1 MSTKFGALQGFSQ
14 RALPWSSEAVSTPA
28 TSSASRAMSA
38 SNDSLKVRFGR
49 RTFDAEG
56 LEQAGRYFSRT
67 ISWPKLGNSGV
78 TIGRGYDMGQRRP
91 EQIFR
96 ELTLAGMGEDD
107 ARFLSRAAFKRGA
120 AAGDFVAANKEFA
133 PVMSREVQKNLF
145 ENVTTPE
152 MVNDIKRIFNKP
164 DAVKAYGR
172 ASWDDLAPAAQEIVF
187 DLRYRGDYTP
197 TTRRAIQTLLVN
209 EDYEGLRSVMND
221 TAYWKALGVPDARI
235 KERQAMARDL

>member
-1 MSTKFGALQGFSQ
+1 MST
-14 RALPWSSEAVSTPA
+14 SS
-28 TSSASRAMSA
+28 TSRASRAIST
-38 SNDSLKVRFGR
+38 SNNPLKVRFGQ

-56 LEQAGRYFSRT
+56 LEQAGRYFSRS

-91 EQIFR
+91 EQIIR
-96 ELTLAGMGEDD
+96 ELTRAGMGEDD

-120 AAGDFVAANKEFA
+120 AAGDFVTANKDFA
-133 PVMSREVQKNLF
+133 PVMSLEVQKNLF

-164 DAVKAYGR
+164 DAVEAYGR
-172 ASWDDLAPAAQEIVF
+172 ASWDDLTPAAQEIVF

-197 TTRRAIQTLLVN
+197 TTRRAIQTFLVHQ
-209 EDYEGLRSVMND
+209 DYEGLRAIIND
-221 TAYWKALGVPDARI
+221 TSYWKALGVPEARI
-235 KERQAMARDL
+235 KERQAMAQDL